1 MAVVGPSIPV
11 YKWYP
16 DAPPA
21 AVGTLVTGKSV
32 TIDLWKDGVSVTV
45 TDSSC
50 VEIGDTGRYTWSL
63 ANLPRLVQ
71 SREQYHW
78 RMTSEDN
85 DVDEGDFILEAIE
98 GVAEMPSL
106 KDPSKYIVTH

>member
-1 MAVVGPSIPV
+1 MATVGPSIPV

-16 DAPPA
+16 DAQPS
-21 AVGTLVTGKSV
+21 AVGVLVTGKTV
-32 TIDLWKDGVSVTV
+32 TIELWKDGVAVSIT
-45 TDSSC
+45 SNAC
-50 VEIGDTGRYTWSL
+50 VEIGDTGKYTWSI
-63 ANLPRLVQ
+63 ANLPKLTK

-85 DVDEGDFILEAIE
+85 DTDEGDFIVEAIE

-106 KDPSKYIVTH
+106 NNPSSYIVTH